1 MKSSDHGYFAQ
12 LTYDL
17 RVRERLLAAGIVTPA
32 DIERYL
38 AELPELETQAEA
50 LGIEQPALG
59 AVAASPAPAATSAAT
74 AASAQS
80 PAAPMTDG
88 SSDDSDDDDE
98 SETT

>member
-12 LTYDL
+12 LTYDV
-17 RVRERLLAAGIVTPA
+17 RVRERLLSAGIVTPA

-59 AVAASPAPAATSAAT
+59 AVAASPAPAAAA
-74 AASAQS
+74 AAAPVQS

-88 SSDDSDDDDE
+88 SSDNDDDDDE

>member
-38 AELPELETQAEA
+38 AELTDLEAQSDS
-50 LGIEQPALG
+50 LGIDQPALG
-59 AVAASPAPAATSAAT
+59 AVAAPAPAVAAT
-74 AASAQS
+74 PVQQSAPS
-80 PAAPMTDG
+80 PMTDG
-88 SSDDSDDDDE
+88 SSDSDDDDDDDA
-98 SETT
+98 ETT

>member
-38 AELPELETQAEA
+38 GELTDLEAHSDS

-59 AVAASPAPAATSAAT
+59 AVTAPAPAA
-74 AASAQS
+74 
-80 PAAPMTDG
+80 AAPALTQQSAPTPSTDG
-88 SSDDSDDDDE
+88 SSDNDDDDDDE